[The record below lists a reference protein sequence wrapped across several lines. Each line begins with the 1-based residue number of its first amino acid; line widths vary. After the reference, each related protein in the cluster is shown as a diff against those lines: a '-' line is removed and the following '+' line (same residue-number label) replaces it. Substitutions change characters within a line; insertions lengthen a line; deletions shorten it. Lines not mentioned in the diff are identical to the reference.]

1 MPMDILEIY
10 TLQKMATPN
19 MEAKRGWNFSQW
31 IHSSLTL
38 RLKSSHKGNL
48 EIRKIS
54 LLFLKCS
61 NIQCRNHDSGFFTT
75 SQIIEKWLSIFFTE
89 ISPQNQGSVMA
100 DTGQEGG
107 AENTAGR
114 TSALRAAWGF
124 SCAFKAQAE
133 SQRPAGHGREA
144 WPTHTCGTLRPASA
158 SKASHPQRAC
168 SVALVADG
176 PRSRPLHE
184 NESRRQACSSNLFAL
199 KHGQERGHG
208 HWPNGALG
216 LEISPFSSQKQIV
229 K

>member
-133 SQRPAGHGREA
+133 SQRPAGPGREA
-144 WPTHTCGTLRPASA
+144 WPHTPVAPWGQTLLQRPATPRGPAVRHLWLTGHNQGSFVRM
-158 SKASHPQRAC
+158 RA
-168 SVALVADG
+168 G
-176 PRSRPLHE
+176 GRP
-184 NESRRQACSSNLFAL
+184 AA
-199 KHGQERGHG
+199 
-208 HWPNGALG
+208 
-216 LEISPFSSQKQIV
+216 QIV
-229 K
+229 FL